1 MQDTSK
7 YLIHAD
13 IAADGVVERSDVVGA
28 VFGQTEGLLGDE
40 LDLRELQETSKIG
53 RIDVEIESHQGQS
66 VGEITIATSLDRAE
80 TATLAAA
87 LETITRVGPCRATVE
102 VTNLEDQQ
110 AAKRRQI
117 VDRAHELLA
126 EAFDESM
133 MSSEEL
139 VDEVRERLRVENITE
154 YEGLPAGPRVA
165 DSDAIVVVE
174 GRSDVLA
181 LLKAGIK
188 NAIAVEGTDVPEAV
202 ANLTQNRRVT
212 AFLDGDRGGDLIFKE
227 LTQVGDLDYVAFAPE
242 GRSVEDL
249 SRHEILA
256 ALRGKV
262 EHSAVAERTTP
273 HEVAASDTAR
283 TSGGTV
289 LEEESRASESRPDQ
303 PGDDV
308 SVDDDPPRSPS
319 APGQGEE
326 TAQSE
331 VETAGMETA
340 SPPTTADESDSSVGS
355 PENLPPDGDTRTPSR
370 SSDAELSP
378 DTESESDRAT
388 SLAEHVQVVRGT
400 DSVRLLDAE
409 GGLLSEHD
417 VRDVID
423 VLEEVSGVSIMVLD
437 ASLEQQLL
445 DVAADHDLD
454 RIVATELGSFTK
466 RPTNVR
472 IHEAATIL
480 EGS

>member
-28 VFGQTEGLLGDE
+28 VFGQTEGLLGEE

-53 RIDVEIESHQGQS
+53 RIDVTIDSHQGQS
-66 VGEITIATSLDRAE
+66 VGTITIATSLDRAE

-102 VTNLEDQQ
+102 VTSLEDQQ

-126 EAFDESM
+126 ESFDEAM

-139 VDEVRERLRVENITE
+139 VDAVRERLRVENITE
-154 YEGLPAGPRVA
+154 YEGLPAGPRVR
-165 DSDAIVVVE
+165 DSDAIVIVE

-188 NAIAVEGTDVPEAV
+188 NAIAVEGTDVPESV
-202 ANLTQNRRVT
+202 ATLTQNRRVT

-227 LTQVGDLDYVAFAPE
+227 LTQVGDVDYVAFAPE

-249 SRHEILA
+249 SRHEVLA

-262 EHSAVAERTTP
+262 EFAAVAGRSTP
-273 HEVAASDTAR
+273 HEIAASDTAR

-289 LEEESRASESRPDQ
+289 LEDEPPARTH
-303 PGDDV
+303 
-308 SVDDDPPRSPS
+308 VDDSDAT
-319 APGQGEE
+319 APD
-326 TAQSE
+326 TD
-331 VETAGMETA
+331 
-340 SPPTTADESDSSVGS
+340 SPPVEDETPSSTPDTSQADGGTVGADPESTAVPPHADTHTAADDEAAARQHSGSSEGGTTDTQESTDDCPASLTAHVDAVRDTSTVRF
-355 PENLPPDGDTRTPSR
+355 LDGD
-370 SSDAELSP
+370 
-378 DTESESDRAT
+378 RA
-388 SLAEHVQVVRGT
+388 
-400 DSVRLLDAE
+400 
-409 GGLLSEHD
+409 LLSEHD
-417 VRDVID
+417 AADVFD
-423 VLEEVSGVSIMVLD
+423 ALEDIEGAVTMVLD
-437 ASLEQQLL
+437 ETLDQQLL
-445 DVAADHDLD
+445 DVASAQGLE
-454 RIVATELGSFTK
+454 RIVAADLGAFTK
-466 RPTNVR
+466 RPTSVR
-472 IHEAATIL
+472 IHDAETIRDA
-480 EGS
+480 S

>member
-53 RIDVEIESHQGQS
+53 RIDVQVESHQGQS
-66 VGEITIATSLDRAE
+66 VGTITIATSLDRAE

-126 EAFDESM
+126 EAFDDSM

-154 YEGLPAGPRVA
+154 YDGLPAGPRVT
-165 DSDAIVVVE
+165 DSDAIVIVE

-188 NAIAVEGTDVPEAV
+188 NAIAVEGTDVPEAI
-202 ANLTQNRRVT
+202 ATLTQDRRVT

-227 LTQVGDLDYVAFAPE
+227 LTQVGDVDYVAFAPE
-242 GRSVEDL
+242 GQSVEDL

-262 EHSAVAERTTP
+262 EHSAVAELSRP

-289 LEEESRASESRPDQ
+289 LEEATVSEPPRHNEEVSPNRDDPSSESSSPAQGQGPIRTKPADDRSGSGPASEPPAEGHSSKREDHASSRDSIS
-303 PGDDV
+303 PGE
-308 SVDDDPPRSPS
+308 
-319 APGQGEE
+319 A
-326 TAQSE
+326 
-331 VETAGMETA
+331 
-340 SPPTTADESDSSVGS
+340 GS
-355 PENLPPDGDTRTPSR
+355 PAGTDSTDDRTDT
-370 SSDAELSP
+370 L
-378 DTESESDRAT
+378 
-388 SLAEHVQVVRGT
+388 LEHIEAVRGT
-400 DSVRLLDAE
+400 DTVRVFDADLE
-409 GGLLSEHD
+409 LLSEQGATD
-417 VRDVID
+417 AVELVERTDAI
-423 VLEEVSGVSIMVLD
+423 STMILD
-437 ASLEQQLL
+437 ARLEQQLL
-445 DVAADHDLD
+445 DIAADHGID
-454 RIVATELGSFTK
+454 RIFATELGDFTK

-472 IHEAATIL
+472 IHEVETIL
-480 EGS
+480 DQR